1 MIVTYRPSG
10 ETPQR
15 WTFDPKAVISGEA
28 EAIEKRVAMTWDE
41 FQKAI
46 LGGSI
51 AARRVLLWH
60 LLKRE
65 HPPLRLDDVSF
76 RTGEVEVEFEK
87 CELVDLR
94 AQLIRRDRMVSEEDR
109 DRALRAIDA
118 QITDLESREMEPGEP
133 GNADDADDALGKAI

>member
-1 MIVTYRPSG
+1 
-10 ETPQR
+10 
-15 WTFDPKAVISGEA
+15 
-28 EAIEKRVAMTWDE
+28 MTWDE